1 LGLARRPGRGDFHE
15 RGEHT
20 FSYTRTE
27 KRERM
32 SNTRGALWAALLVC
46 LCLSAHGCG
55 AGERPAERPSVEARL
70 ARTLEG
76 HTEVV
81 WQVAFSPDGRR
92 LASCSVDKTVRLWRL
107 PDGAL
112 QQVLSEHNADVR
124 SVAFSHDSLWLA
136 SSGYDNTIKLYSLH
150 TQEDKRG
157 A

>member
-1 LGLARRPGRGDFHE
+1 
-15 RGEHT
+15 
-20 FSYTRTE
+20 
-27 KRERM
+27 
-32 SNTRGALWAALLVC
+32 LVC
-46 LCLSAHGCG
+46 PCHSAYGCG

-70 ARTLEG
+70 ARALEAQ
-76 HTEVV
+76 TEVV